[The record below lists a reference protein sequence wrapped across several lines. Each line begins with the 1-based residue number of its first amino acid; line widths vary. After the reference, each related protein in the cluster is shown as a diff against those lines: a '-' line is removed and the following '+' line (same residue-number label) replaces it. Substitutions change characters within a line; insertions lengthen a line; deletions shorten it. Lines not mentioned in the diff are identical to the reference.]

1 MKNVVKSPCMSRLT
15 AVLFFVLTIIF
26 INSSYGKEY
35 VVKKVIDG
43 DTIQL
48 ESGETVRYIGIDAPE
63 LYIKEGGSEFYAKE
77 AARFNK
83 KLVFLKKV
91 KLEFD
96 DERQDSHGR
105 MLAYVFVKNTFV
117 NAELV
122 RQGYA
127 KVMVKPPNT
136 KYKDVLLA
144 QQQKAIDEDRGLWQ
158 EKKQDT
164 ESTYVGNKRTYTLH
178 RPSCSYVTKIPDKS
192 RITFRSRSDAIKI
205 GYTPCRYCKP

>member
-1 MKNVVKSPCMSRLT
+1 MYRFSG
-15 AVLFFVLTIIF
+15 VLFLVLALLWVNPSF
-26 INSSYGKEY
+26 AKDY

-63 LYIKEGGSEFYAKE
+63 LYTKEGGAEFFAKE

-83 KLVFLKKV
+83 KLVLLKKV

-96 DERQDSHGR
+96 TEKKDSHGR

-122 RQGYA
+122 KQGYA
-127 KVMVKPPNT
+127 KAMVKPPNT
-136 KYKDVLLA
+136 KYKDMLLA
-144 QQQKAIDEDRGLWQ
+144 HQKKAMEEERGLWQ
-158 EKKQDT
+158 EKKRDT

-178 RPSCSYVTKIPDKS
+178 RPSCSYVQKIPEKS

>member
-1 MKNVVKSPCMSRLT
+1 MNRL
-15 AVLFFVLTIIF
+15 AVVLFLIFTLVLID
-26 INSSYGKEY
+26 SSYCKDY
-35 VVKKVIDG
+35 VVKRVIDG
-43 DTIQL
+43 DTVQL

-63 LYIKEGGSEFYAKE
+63 LYVKEGGSEFFAKE
-77 AARFNK
+77 ATRFNK

-96 DERQDSHGR
+96 AEKQDSHGR

-127 KVMVKPPNT
+127 KAMVKPPNT
-136 KYKDVLLA
+136 KYKDVFLA

-158 EKKQDT
+158 EKKKDT
-164 ESTYVGNKRTYTLH
+164 ETNYVGNKRTYTLH
-178 RPSCSYVTKIPDKS
+178 RPSCSYVTKIPEKS

>member
-1 MKNVVKSPCMSRLT
+1 MIQLKALLFL
-15 AVLFFVLTIIF
+15 VLSMVF
-26 INSSYGKEY
+26 INASYGKEY

-48 ESGETVRYIGIDAPE
+48 ESGETVRYIGIDSPE
-63 LYIKEGGSEFYAKE
+63 LYTKESGAEFYAKE

-83 KLVFLKKV
+83 KLVYMKKI

-96 DERQDSHGR
+96 QEKQDSHGR

-127 KVMVKPPNT
+127 KAMVKPPNT

-144 QQQKAIDEDRGLWQ
+144 QQQKAIDEDKGLWQ
-158 EKKQDT
+158 EKKQET
-164 ESTYVGNKRTYTLH
+164 ESSYVGNKRTYTLH
-178 RPSCSYVTKIPDKS
+178 RPSCSYVKKIPDKS
-192 RITFRSRSDAIKI
+192 RITFRSRADAIKI